1 MPFKDLALR
10 KRTVP
15 AQWAATAAALL
26 GLVSLSGWAFHLPAL
41 VSILPGSVQMK
52 ANTAFSVI
60 LCGVAELI
68 LIERASARLNRIAQA
83 LALLAALIGLATLA
97 EYFFGWQLGIDQLLF
112 QDTGGAYSV
121 FHGRMSPFSAAAFV
135 ALGIAL
141 FTKPYESLSRLSQWS
156 AALVILIG
164 STSLIGY
171 LWNAQELITD
181 TWLPPVALNTA
192 TCLLLLGGGAL
203 LAPSRAKSVENPK
216 AELASVEIKIL
227 AGFLLAMA
235 LLLFGG
241 SFTYRASVEFADSV
255 DWIAHTQEVRTT
267 LANLRGSLTGAQL
280 SQRDY
285 LLSSEPARWEAHVRR
300 VDEVHS
306 KLADL
311 QRLVADNPLQR
322 ENLAL
327 LRSAVDKRMA
337 EIQSGIIAHDSF
349 GSSAALA
356 VVRVLRLER
365 QGNDVQA
372 SFDRMQSLEAS
383 LLAKR
388 QAESLR
394 VRHTTLISLLVTLV
408 AAAVLFIALF
418 AAIHLEMRARR
429 EAEEALRASDQY
441 NRSIVESSPDCLA
454 ILTLDARI
462 SQMGPRGL
470 HLMGIDD
477 FASIENT
484 NWLAQWVGEDYP
496 PALEAV
502 EAARNGSA
510 GRFRGSCPMQNGT
523 PKWWDVIVMPI
534 RGADGN
540 AERLLAVARD
550 ITEVK
555 RAENEL
561 LEANRFLD
569 SLIENLPLMVFV
581 KDARTLRYVRSNRA
595 TLSLLGLSKDDVV
608 GKLDG
613 DFLPAEQAGAI
624 RSRDREL
631 LAAADKRVDWEQSIS
646 SRELGLRT
654 LHTKKMVISDENGE
668 AKFILGI
675 SEDITER
682 NQAEQAIRD
691 LNAELLQN
699 SAQLEATNKEL
710 ESFSYSVSHDL
721 RAPLRA
727 IDGFALMLEEDCDAM
742 LNDEGRRYLNV
753 IRDNSRR
760 MGALIDDLLQ
770 FSRLGRQLV
779 CDHEINVNSLVR
791 EVVEEVLATAPAAQI
806 HVDPLPNARGDRS
819 LLRQVWVNL
828 ISNAIK
834 YSSKVRQ
841 PQIQISGCRVGAEIH
856 YSVKDNGV
864 GFNMAYVGKLFGVFQ
879 RLHRADEFGG
889 TGVGL
894 AIVHRVVTRHGGR
907 VWADGEVDR
916 GAEFSFALPNGV
928 NHERL

>member
-1 MPFKDLALR
+1 
-10 KRTVP
+10 
-15 AQWAATAAALL
+15 LL

-227 AGFLLAMA
+227 AGFLVAMA